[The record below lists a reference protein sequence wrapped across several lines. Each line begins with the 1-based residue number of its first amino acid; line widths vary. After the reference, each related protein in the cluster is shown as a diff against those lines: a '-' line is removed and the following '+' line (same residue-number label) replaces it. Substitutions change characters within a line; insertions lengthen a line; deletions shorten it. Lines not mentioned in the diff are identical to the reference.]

1 MKQFFKTFVIKCLL
15 FMEVSVLSIMVYVFV
30 FMGIILFSPLIAFV
44 ITAARINRAVQETKE
59 KHGIE

>member
-44 ITAARINRAVQETKE
+44 ITSARINRAIRETKE